1 VLASTER
8 QERTIEAVI
17 PESGIADIFEPF
29 RRLDGERTATAT
41 GLGLGLG
48 LSIVRAIADVHEAE
62 LEARPLDGG
71 GLRVDVRF

>member
-41 GLGLGLG
+41 GLGLGL
-48 LSIVRAIADVHEAE
+48 SIVRAIADVHEAE